1 MRVLVAGGG
10 ITGLAAAHALVRAG
24 ADVTLVERSSTLG
37 GKVATDRAD
46 GFLIERGPDSFLT
59 LRPAALA
66 LCHELGLAGDVT
78 PPLEPAQNFLWR
90 DDRLVPVPEGTGL
103 GIPTRFGPFLASRLF
118 SPLEKL
124 RAAMEIAVPADR
136 SAGDVSI
143 GAFLRRRFGDAVVD
157 RLAGPLISGVYGAA
171 VDELSLDAL
180 MPHLRE
186 AEQRYRSLV
195 RAGLAA
201 RGRGPAGPLLV
212 TLRRGMG
219 SLIDALAAQLARVDV
234 RLGVDLRWIE
244 RAGPHYAAHLGDGSR
259 VGADAVV
266 LATPAPLAGR
276 ALADLAPAA
285 ADALG
290 TITYRGTAAVSLA
303 YDARQLAGP
312 LSGHGFVVPDG
323 ALAIAACTW
332 SSAKWPER
340 APQDTVLVR
349 ATVRSDTLLTQGNDA
364 LVDAAHA
371 ALVRA
376 MRVRGRPVLARV
388 ARWDGAMPCY
398 TVGHLDRLAHIGA
411 ALLPFPGI
419 VLAGAAYRGTGVPD
433 CIAQGQAA
441 AETIVG
447 AQTAVA

>member
-1 MRVLVAGGG
+1 
-10 ITGLAAAHALVRAG
+10 
-24 ADVTLVERSSTLG
+24 
-37 GKVATDRAD
+37 
-46 GFLIERGPDSFLT
+46 
-59 LRPAALA
+59 A
-66 LCHELGLAGDVT
+66 LCRELGLGDDVT
-78 PPLEPAQNFLWR
+78 PPLEPGGTFVWH
-90 DDRLVPVPEGTGL
+90 DDRLVPVPDGIGL
-103 GIPTRFGPFLASRLF
+103 GIPTRFTPFLASRLF
-118 SPLEKL
+118 SPLAKL
-124 RAAMEIAVPADR
+124 RAAIEIVIPPDP

-143 GAFLRRRFGDAVVD
+143 GAFLRRRFGGAVVD

-171 VDELSLDAL
+171 IDELSLDAL
-180 MPHLRE
+180 MPRLRE

-219 SLIDALAAQLARVDV
+219 SLIDALAARLARVDM
-234 RLGVDLRWIE
+234 RLGVDLRWVE
-244 RAGPHYAAHLGDGSR
+244 RAGPGYATHLGDGSR
-259 VGADAVV
+259 VVADAVV
-266 LATPAPLAGR
+266 LATPAPAAAR

-285 ADALG
+285 ADALA

-349 ATVRSDTLLTQGNDA
+349 ATVRSDALLAQGDDA
-364 LVDAAHA
+364 LVDAAHG

-376 MRVRGRPVLARV
+376 MRIQGRPVLARV
-388 ARWDGAMPCY
+388 ARWDGAMPRY
-398 TVGHLDRLAHIGA
+398 TVGHLDRLARIGA

-419 VLAGAAYRGTGVPD
+419 VLAGAAYRGAGVPD

-441 AETIVG
+441 AETILAAEAVG
-447 AQTAVA
+447 T